1 MAIEDSD
8 VSNVRGT
15 VFKSNEASLGGA
27 VYIVSVTDNQHLFRD
42 CSFEENVAE
51 DGGAVY
57 LNTALAGDIFIGS
70 VFHSNSAGKSV
81 TTSSVCR
88 IDLCGVVKHC

>member
-15 VFKSNEASLGGA
+15 TFKSNEASLGGA

-57 LNTALAGDIFIGS
+57 LDTALADDIFIGS
-70 VFHSNSAGKSV
+70 VFNRNSAGESV

-88 IDLCGVVKHC
+88 MDLCGVVKHC